1 MAELLIA
8 ITFCIMTSN
17 YVIFRED
24 WQLANSISSL
34 SNDFGMN
41 GLITV
46 KVWVELSDGP
56 KIKMK
61 YTLGPSI
68 NYFQNA

>member
-61 YTLGPSI
+61 YTFGPSI
-68 NYFQNA
+68 NHFQNA

>member
-68 NYFQNA
+68 NHFQNA